1 MPEVKLNGN
10 GRQLLDQLFDK
21 WSLLV
26 LTALCDRPRRFNELR
41 QHMPAV
47 TPKSLTTCL
56 RRLERNGMVER
67 VVVSTDPVAIEYR
80 ITPLGRT
87 LETPL
92 QAMLNWVVDR
102 LDAVEA
108 ARSHYDDRRT
118 RSEETP
124 GAA

>member
-1 MPEVKLNGN
+1 MPEVELNGN

-26 LTALCDRPRRFNELR
+26 LAALCDRPRRFNELR

-67 VVVSTDPVAIEYR
+67 TVVSTEPVAIEYR

-87 LETPL
+87 LRPPVH
-92 QAMLNWVVDR
+92 AMLEWAVDH

-108 ARSHYDDRRT
+108 ARCHYDERRVDK
-118 RSEETP
+118 
-124 GAA
+124 

>member
-1 MPEVKLNGN
+1 MSGLDFDSG
-10 GRQLLDQLFDK
+10 GRRLLDQLFDK

-26 LTALCDRPRRFNELR
+26 LEALCDRPRRFNELR
-41 QHMPAV
+41 QHLPAI

-56 RRLERNGMVER
+56 RRLERNGVIER
-67 VVVSTDPVAIEYR
+67 LVVSTDPVAIEYR
-80 ITPLGRT
+80 ITDLGRS
-87 LETPL
+87 LESPL
-92 QAMLNWVVDR
+92 QAMLRWVVDH

-108 ARSHYDDRRT
+108 ARSDYDERRT